1 MFGRKKP
8 QPETGGAPPVD
19 DAPLLAQATPP
30 RPTGFNPAASQM
42 LPPASQPPA
51 PPSPMAPPA
60 QAPAQSTVAPAAAS
74 MSSSATQAQGS
85 PMSSSESPSSSFR
98 PEIPRRTDI
107 PGLARSPAT
116 LPTAPGTGGAPKQE
130 SGPDPKTLIVGRE
143 ISLTGQIAACDRL
156 IIEGKV
162 EVSLS
167 DSRFIEISETGVFKG
182 NADIEEAEIRGR
194 FEGKLT
200 VKGRLLIRG
209 TGKVVGE
216 IRYGQIE
223 IECGGQISGSVETVD
238 GLH

>member
-8 QPETGGAPPVD
+8 QPETGGAPVAD
-19 DAPLLAQATPP
+19 DAPLLAQATPQ
-30 RPTGFNPAASQM
+30 RGTGFTPAASQM
-42 LPPASQPPA
+42 LPPAPVSPA
-51 PPSPMAPPA
+51 PPSRPAPS
-60 QAPAQSTVAPAAAS
+60 APAAPHSTVASAAAT

-85 PMSSSESPSSSFR
+85 PMSSSDSPSTSFR
-98 PEIPRRTDI
+98 PEIPRRTEI
-107 PGLARSPAT
+107 PGLARNQAT
-116 LPTAPGTGGAPKQE
+116 LPTAPGSGAPKQE
-130 SGPDPKTLIVGRE
+130 AGPDPKTLIVGRE

-223 IECGGQISGSVETVD
+223 IECGGQISGSVETVE
-238 GLH
+238 GQH